1 MEMEIYLDYKKH
13 MNTHQLIINK
23 TGIKS
28 FDAFNNE
35 GYGSRAVLLCSLLKK
50 FQINIINSIDTHF
63 AKVAQLNKNDAFVY
77 YINKDED
84 DASSTYAEI
93 IVNMD
98 VCYKLGLTEQEQLA
112 AVAHEVGHII
122 IYFREDKESLSES
135 MEELECDL
143 YACKMGLSK
152 PLSSL
157 LNKMYDSHLYSKE
170 QETLFLKRLLYIK
183 PVNTMWL

>member
-23 TGIKS
+23 TGIES
-28 FDAFNNE
+28 FDTFNNE
-35 GYGSRAVLLCSLLKK
+35 GYSSQAISICYLLEK
-50 FQINIINSIDTHF
+50 FHIYLVNFNDTLY
-63 AKVAQLNKNDAFVY
+63 AKEAKLNKSDAFAC
-77 YINKDED
+77 YINKEED

-98 VCYKLGLTEQEQLA
+98 VCHKLGLTGQELLA

-122 IYFREDKESLSES
+122 LYFREDKETLTESEKEILS
-135 MEELECDL
+135 DK

-152 PLSSL
+152 PLHSL
-157 LNKMYDSHLYSKE
+157 LQKLIDSHICSKM
-170 QETLFLKRLLYIK
+170 QETLFQIRLLYI
-183 PVNTMWL
+183 NL